1 MVTRGFFNLWDM
13 DRIIRS
19 QGAERVGEDA
29 SKKLNE
35 ILEDSANELLF
46 QARILA
52 RHAGRK
58 QLNKDDVLLAAQ
70 RLHG

>member
-1 MVTRGFFNLWDM
+1 MKGVFHPLDM
-13 DRIIRS
+13 DRLIRE

-29 SKKLNE
+29 SRKLNE
-35 ILEDSANELLF
+35 ILADSARELLF

-58 QLNKDDVLLAAQ
+58 ELNKEDVLLAAQ
-70 RLHG
+70 HFQS